1 MVTLQENYLNVY
13 EGIRNRYKSSAL
25 YNDADWKYWADKG
38 ELQSYAGYMQYQH
51 KMPSLSFLEEKY
63 HWSRMT
69 PEYRKLMFYR
79 ELQAD
84 RTEITEHTLYD
95 YDEAGKETSKK
106 VSMTEYDYYGHVI
119 DNWVKNED
127 NKIALEA
134 FKELK
139 EENANF
145 FKDAKGIIGNLG
157 LGLTKS
163 LFDIANFASSVGTGF
178 ATLVNGGNFLEGFRS
193 DMADDKLAGL
203 DFGSYGMD
211 EIIEEFRRYEYE
223 NVRYV
228 NEDGSYTSAG
238 RWLTGAAYSIG
249 QMLPSILVGAAAGA
263 AGVSSSVT
271 AGLQQGVYY
280 GSMFSGSMN
289 ETFSDASYDKVRTD
303 AIIAESLI
311 TTALDYGVE
320 KLSGKLF
327 GTTAVDNLVLGMTGG
342 SKSTNFVIRAA
353 KDALVEG
360 MEEVV
365 QETTAWFASAT
376 TGMLYNDDTF
386 YKELTWQ
393 QLTDAFMTSVISSGI
408 ITSVSSSINAVR
420 HRIATRQ
427 EFKKLLELEADY
439 NSLKGF
445 DKLARRS
452 NIRKTAE
459 VIGTIY
465 QAIHEVQEKSKQD
478 LATRNWLNEN
488 NEEIVGLL
496 MQSYAGFR
504 TLTRSLGNMTPARL
518 TQVASYLNYLE
529 RLYVPVLGEQVRE
542 QMHEK
547 YQPTE
552 RLNKALEHFQ
562 KIIDDKKKNG
572 PAIINDDKD
581 GQIVDYTENGEFK
594 NGTDNPQAQNI
605 AKEAAEDGIDVVLTD
620 TNDVE
625 IEGGVLFTSAVKAN
639 KAKYSELLKTA
650 VKSKFVKETIK
661 ILPKGL
667 TDELLTTFANIVGKS
682 YANKTKMVTALLFDS
697 NFLTI
702 ALHCHEQE
710 IVKVLTRLDKLVD
723 TLQEDNKAVHTEFEV
738 LQREVADNV
747 RKSLRIYYADNT
759 SASAYYN
766 DLSILTEEDK
776 KYIAKVRYLYENI
789 YKIVLDGNRI
799 PKQFIPML
807 KTRINSINISK
818 EIKEGYLNLLER
830 GSVSEQLM
838 VLNKIDAAYD
848 NIFKGKYDDKILLS
862 SKTAPAQAFNVL
874 LRNNGLT
881 VTQVMAASEELKLTV
896 AEQYSRMNAGFT
908 VNLFGK
914 EPTFQEVA
922 PIPYASKQKIREVL
936 NGDDVVVKALKT
948 DTRGTKYRNKWIFE
962 YTGGIPVADK
972 LYNKSVTKQVQSY
985 TTIDD
990 IIGNPEKYLAKEHL
1004 DKIAKKYKYV
1014 NSYFTYLY
1022 LNNYIVENT
1031 NAEYALTQLD
1041 TGDVVVVQ
1049 YRDKDKIMHDHISNR
1064 APNLT
1069 TLSYELKA
1077 SKKGVKLSKYIDG
1090 KFLHGL
1096 AEDTVVKAVVLSDA
1110 EYAQSTDSA
1119 SYDPKSN
1126 TLTIYMTSKGISNA
1140 LFKYILLHEFQH
1152 VVQTQNHF
1160 VGGFSAASNFT
1171 PSTAMIEDIM
1181 VHYPGVLPDDFTIE
1195 QYNVMSQSNQEQI
1208 NGVIREFVY
1217 KLSGELYAYG
1227 SSAAYRE
1234 ISSIV
1239 LRMDNKSNKL
1249 VLTFPHGTSYTI
1261 DNDGKVESSI
1271 RKITDKIDAFFNWA
1285 DYKDYCKY
1293 YDLIVNGD
1301 INNLPDMDVPIF
1313 INSTRELELM
1323 SPSKSV
1329 WDMVFDKYNRS
1340 GRATIHVATA
1350 KLSELTKF
1358 NPTAHGIE
1366 YIVSEFGEELYSSP
1380 GVNLY
1385 RRLRYGTFNIE
1396 DLIEPFSPAFYSQLE
1411 RTILDS
1417 PQNKFSASQ
1426 VVPFLKGKGVTALE
1440 LKWFD
1445 LDGWLKDKKS
1455 VTKDEL
1461 LEYLRLNCLDI
1472 EESYGYRK
1480 WDKYTV
1486 SRQYAWA
1493 MPQHYTEYLFKLPPK
1508 SGMDYI
1514 NRAMNTHWGQSNVLA
1529 HARTEEIY
1537 DFDDY
1542 ERIHSRYLFI
1552 DEIQSD
1558 WHNEGRKH
1566 GYNKDITDEDVYDM
1580 ADKLDPSEYWKNYED
1595 LSFIQREYVS
1605 VLEKIVQHLRADG
1618 LRAVYEYQ
1626 DAYQDDGIIHGVY
1639 EARELLGEDVALQWQ
1654 SMLEFVYT
1662 PKTAFDSD
1670 TYSDYVLKALLRKAA
1685 EKDLDGIAW
1694 TTSEVQATRWGD
1706 KFKSGYENVY
1716 DRNFVK
1722 FLNKY
1727 GKQWGAQVDK
1737 KTFDVIENAGPQWY
1751 FPLTEQMKDDILYE
1765 GQPSFGAHKIYKKS
1779 IDLPDG
1785 GKFKMS
1791 LSKVDDI
1798 TVQEDLNR
1806 LGPWYDITNLPE
1818 YELYSRLY
1826 KDNGSRTLRE
1836 RFPDLT
1842 DEEYDELVIPVAV
1855 EEDTYTNSGL
1865 EVPVEVLVPDDGLTR
1880 FLDRIVDKKF
1890 FIASVKAK
1898 HLITNVLTYSPD
1910 RKNVR
1915 ILVPDDALVY
1925 QDMRRLVSPVPNG
1938 PLSIDEVKSRYY
1950 EILTALDNVAD
1961 EKYKN
1966 PFRTQDYEELAKK
1979 AFDVAERLGTGFNI
1993 LYKNKGTA
2001 GSYSAA
2007 HEVYYNPRYFYNTPS
2022 VELYERSANTILHEI
2037 LHAVTVYA
2045 VEFATGERR
2054 INVDALTP
2062 EQHAIYRD
2070 FLTAG
2075 KALQGIYEELSTKH
2089 KDKFK
2094 GSTGVTMYGLKD
2106 VHEMVAELA
2115 NPTFVKRLKKVRIW
2129 DALVD
2134 ILCAIL
2140 GIKRKNTAY
2149 DRIYGLVDRIMSTPS
2164 STLLYGSYATPKT
2177 KRQMSLEKTEDIKT
2191 SKGIRSGPA
2200 PARITPRGKR
2210 SYVKTAELTGNLKY
2224 YDKRNSNGGYPVM
2237 LTDNAVE
2244 FIKNAD
2250 LDKLDPEVA
2259 AAIIGGEPEQ
2269 RFYTLFQQRYD
2280 QLNEYTFN
2288 LYNKYLFKNPYIKS
2302 KTDVN
2307 VFANGMPYFY
2317 TLLNN
2322 RTAVKK
2328 YDGLVLSTYE
2338 GTPQEWRE
2346 MINRYFS
2353 DQSSELYEKL
2363 GDNIV
2368 KFTGKKIDGTSAK
2381 KAEQTDSSNTENKE
2395 QSDSST
2401 DEDGG
2406 KVSKSKQVIGDVV
2419 TDMVDVGYIA
2429 YSIMRYMDG
2438 SSVAL
2443 DQIFTRAKVIRD
2455 QGLRTVTTTVA
2466 SNSLEG
2472 FVENT
2477 VASDVILTGAEAD
2490 IVGKW
2495 GEIFTTV
2502 TTQKRAIVQEKYG
2515 DKSPEVQNRAFK
2527 QLMSQY
2533 MFNILTKYKLLDTVL
2548 AYEIIRDNRTIA
2560 RYDKELLEHP
2570 NVKPLLNKKF
2580 SKELMKAAFSTTKGT
2595 DYVFTKLSMILTRYT
2610 SIENE
2615 QDVLHKNVLKMVNDE
2630 YQKVLFVQD
2639 VGGSV
2644 PVENVKVTYN
2654 VKKLGDQIRQVAGHI
2669 EDRVSR
2675 EMLSR
2680 IDEADGGKFKG
2691 WIDKKTL
2698 KVNHDLWLDKSG
2710 EQRTQVLEDLKRL
2723 REIIT
2728 YMRRETINT
2737 ERLAKRNDRNTI
2749 RRERAEKQLDS
2760 IKDRYNKSKDTV
2772 TSLTAEISNLKEQ
2785 LKTAKTQ
2792 ASADKI
2798 NERLANARKER
2809 DEADALRKKHW
2820 VELNKVRKERDALK
2834 TQVAELKQE
2843 NSRLKFNTGKGAKV
2857 EDTVEI
2863 ASEHT
2868 APKILEDLLSTAFSR
2883 YRDTDLQYI
2892 AREGEQNIIL
2902 SAKEFYTLTADT
2914 WNTIITENRV
2924 DDAEAI
2930 IDYFSSY
2937 TVDGTTEQKRVVDTL
2952 KVLIV
2957 GEIYRLAVQN
2967 QISLSEEAAERART
2981 LLDIEVRTVSTEL
2994 TAWRDVLNRLNP
3006 ERLIATASF
3015 KTMWG
3020 VDVEEDAA
3028 SIAQSIKAG
3037 KVDGIDAVNNILAQ
3051 KLLETSKPTSK
3062 FETVL
3067 HKLFVL
3073 QRTAMLS
3080 NPGTWVRNMVS
3091 NIMIS
3096 GINPL
3101 ADAIGKIFIKGDK
3114 FKEGQV
3120 DLTSVKVTL
3129 DSNKPIKDFIKNELY
3144 DSGLMAL
3151 LGESL
3156 SKYDP
3161 SLKTTITSEKM
3172 TDDDKA
3178 VALLT
3183 KMIMHATQVKVSK
3196 INDTYFGKSKAGK
3209 YISKA
3214 VQFVY
3219 KANADSA
3226 EYNPEKGY
3234 RWNDFIGNAFRKY
3247 LEQLIVIK
3255 KVDITKGFNTS
3266 EMLNAIAEAYSLA
3279 GYEYMHKR
3287 NFLSDIEQDLA
3298 KRSKTAYYIYKMCF
3312 APFLSAGINWFNE
3325 ALNLSPV
3332 GIFKALI
3339 NLAKLEKT
3347 VEKLEDKLQKGEQIS
3362 TSIELQQMLARRTL
3376 GKGIIGTLLFVV
3388 GMMLGWLGVI
3398 DIDDED
3404 YGKPKIVVG
3413 DMYIDI
3419 SNLLGSSAL
3428 LVGAQMTKRS
3438 NLQYDKKLGKVT
3450 IDITQVVINALEYQ
3464 FEDFVL
3470 TNVINSL
3477 KGYTDFE
3484 KLLTDFP
3491 YTIING
3497 FIPNI
3502 IKSLNK
3508 ATYNREIKYSSGN
3521 MWQNIWGN
3529 IQRLG
3534 VSLIPGI
3541 AYAMPSKID
3550 PYTGELEYQY
3560 VNDYKAVP
3568 VLMDALQSLSPINI
3582 KSYDLS
3588 KSEQIAKKYGVNKNE
3603 LTGKYKEL
3611 EKLGVSQL
3619 DKVVLNSKYGQLNNQ
3634 AIMEFVNNSKKY
3646 TVEVKLSSGKTVR
3659 KDLYYKDM
3667 TEEQIKSVL
3676 NRITTQN
3683 AEIAKIYTWTKS
3695 GHKYYC
3701 TADRRRELLKY
3712 DVTNV
3717 FIGDKGFVS

>member
-134 FKELK
+134 FRELK

-211 EIIEEFRRYEYE
+211 DIIEEFRRYEYE

-263 AGVSSSVT
+263 AGVSKSVT

-289 ETFSDASYDKVRTD
+289 ETFADASYDKVRTD

-365 QETTAWFASAT
+365 QETTAWFASTT

-439 NSLKGF
+439 ESLKGF

-459 VIGTIY
+459 VIGTMY

-478 LATRNWLNEN
+478 LATRDWLNEN

-552 RLNKALEHFQ
+552 QLSKALEHFQ
-562 KIIDDKKKNG
+562 KIAEDKKKNG

-605 AKEAAEDGIDVVLTD
+605 AKEAAKDGIDVVLTD

-807 KTRINSINISK
+807 KTRINGINISK

-862 SKTAPAQAFNVL
+862 SKTAPAQAFNLL

-936 NGDDVVVKALKT
+936 NGDDVVAKALKT

-972 LYNKSVTKQVQSY
+972 LYNKNVTKQVQSY

-1126 TLTIYMTSKGISNA
+1126 TLTIYMTSNGISNA

-1171 PSTAMIEDIM
+1171 PSMAMIEDIM

-1234 ISSIV
+1234 ISPIV

-1261 DNDGKVESSI
+1261 DNDGKVESSL
-1271 RKITDKIDAFFNWA
+1271 RRIDTNKLINWDDFKEYVDNYDRALDTIDMLQQGA
-1285 DYKDYCKY
+1285 DSLGPNS
-1293 YDLIVNGD
+1293 DLLYI
-1301 INNLPDMDVPIF
+1301 DVPLVKVES
-1313 INSTRELELM
+1313 STYRGYR
-1323 SPSKSV
+1323 
-1329 WDMVFDKYNRS
+1329 DFDILYLDDNIADLAVATGPAEVII
-1340 GRATIHVATA
+1340 GRAHLHA
-1350 KLSELTKF
+1350 LS
-1358 NPTAHGIE
+1358 N
-1366 YIVSEFGEELYSSP
+1366 YRP
-1380 GVNLY
+1380 GVEVI
-1385 RRLRYGTFNIE
+1385 GKFKVNIASTSE
-1396 DLIEPFSPAFYSQLE
+1396 QRVVVEPFSPAFYSQLE
-1411 RTILDS
+1411 KTILDS

-1472 EESYGYRK
+1472 TEDFGDNDWGEHTLGKEYAAPDDYYLPEGYN
-1480 WDKYTV
+1480 
-1486 SRQYAWA
+1486 
-1493 MPQHYTEYLFKLPPK
+1493 EYLFVLPPK
-1508 SGMDYI
+1508 SGEDYI
-1514 NRAMNTHWGQSNVLA
+1514 NLSMRTHWKRPNILA
-1529 HARTEEIY
+1529 HARTELLKEYELI
-1537 DFDDY
+1537 DGSDDG
-1542 ERIHSRYLFI
+1542 ELAVSTYLFI

-1558 WHNEGRKH
+1558 WHNLGRKH
-1566 GYNKDITDEDVYDM
+1566 GYERDVADEDAYEL
-1580 ADKLDPSEYWKNYED
+1580 ADKLEKFLARRYSIGPIQSTDRDRIMSIIQELRDRGSLFIKEIQQELDDPYHELIIRTLRTTLGTNA
-1595 LSFIQREYVS
+1595 
-1605 VLEKIVQHLRADG
+1605 LRAW
-1618 LRAVYEYQ
+1618 
-1626 DAYQDDGIIHGVY
+1626 
-1639 EARELLGEDVALQWQ
+1639 EDTI
-1654 SMLEFVYT
+1654 SITFT
-1662 PKTAFDSD
+1662 PTTAFDSD

-1685 EKDLDGIAW
+1685 EQDLDGIAW
-1694 TTSEVQATRWGD
+1694 TTSEAQAIRWGD

-1727 GKQWGAQVDK
+1727 GKQWGVQVDK
-1737 KTFDVIENAGPQWY
+1737 KTFSDIEKAGPQWY

-1765 GQPSFGAHKIYKKS
+1765 GQPSFGAHKIYRKS

-1798 TVQEDLNR
+1798 TVQKDLNR
-1806 LGPWYDITNLPE
+1806 LGPWYDITSLPE
-1818 YELYSRLY
+1818 YKLYRSSY
-1826 KDNGSRTLRE
+1826 KDNNSKTLRE

-1842 DEEYDELVIPVAV
+1842 DEEYDELVVPVAV
-1855 EEDTYTNSGL
+1855 EEYTYTHSGW
-1865 EVPVEVLVPDDGLTR
+1865 EVPVEVLVPDDGLAR
-1880 FLDRIVDKKF
+1880 FLDHIADEKF

-1898 HLITNVLTYSPD
+1898 HLYTNALAYSPD
-1910 RKNVR
+1910 RTNVR
-1915 ILVPDDALVY
+1915 TLVPDDALVY
-1925 QDMRRLVSPVPNG
+1925 QDMRKLVSPVPNG
-1938 PLSIDEVKSRYY
+1938 MLSIDAVKSRYY

-1966 PFRTQDYEELAKK
+1966 PFRTKDYEELAKK
-1979 AFDVAERLGTGFNI
+1979 AFDVAEQLSTIFGIRYSDRSTRGF
-1993 LYKNKGTA
+1993 YTA
-2001 GSYSAA
+2001 Y
-2007 HEVYYNPRYFYNTPS
+2007 HEVYYNPRYFYDVLS
-2022 VELYERSANTILHEI
+2022 VKLYEQSAHTILHEI

-2045 VEFATGERR
+2045 IEFATDERN
-2054 INVDALTP
+2054 IDVGALTP
-2062 EQHAIYRD
+2062 EQQAIYRD
-2070 FLTAG
+2070 FINAG
-2075 KALQGIYEELSTKH
+2075 RALQGIYEELSTKH

-2094 GSTGVTMYGLKD
+2094 SRTGVTMYGLTD
-2106 VHEMVAELA
+2106 VYEMVAELA
-2115 NPTFVKRLKKVRIW
+2115 NPTFVKRLKKVKIW

-2134 ILCAIL
+2134 IFCAIL

-2149 DRIYGLVDRIMSTPS
+2149 DRIYGLVDRIMSTSS
-2164 STLLYGSYATPKT
+2164 STLLYDSYAAPVT
-2177 KRQMSLEKTEDIKT
+2177 KRLMSLEKTEDIKT

-2210 SYVKTAELTGNLKY
+2210 SYVKTKELTGNLKY

-2302 KTDVN
+2302 KADVD
-2307 VFANGMPYFY
+2307 VFVNGMTYFH

-2353 DQSSELYEKL
+2353 DQSSELYKKL
-2363 GDNIV
+2363 DDNV
-2368 KFTGKKIDGTSAK
+2368 L
-2381 KAEQTDSSNTENKE
+2381 
-2395 QSDSST
+2395 
-2401 DEDGG
+2401 
-2406 KVSKSKQVIGDVV
+2406 KSKQVTEDEV
-2419 TDMVDVGYIA
+2419 TDTVDVGYIA

-2443 DQIFTRAKVIRD
+2443 DQIFTRAKVIKD
-2455 QGLRTVTTTVA
+2455 LNLHTVTSTA
-2466 SNSLEG
+2466 SSGPLEG
-2472 FVENT
+2472 KVENT
-2477 VASDVILTGAEAD
+2477 VKSDVILTGAEAG
-2490 IVGKW
+2490 IKGKW
-2495 GEIFTTV
+2495 GEVFTTV
-2502 TTQKRAIVQEKYG
+2502 STQKRAIVQEKYG
-2515 DKSPEVQNRAFK
+2515 DKSPEVQNRAFE

-2533 MFNILTKYKLLDTVL
+2533 MFTILTKYKLLDTAL
-2548 AYEIIRDNRTIA
+2548 AHEIIRDNKFIA
-2560 RYDKELLEHP
+2560 RYDRELLEHP

-2580 SKELMKAAFSTTKGT
+2580 TKELMKVAFSTTKGT
-2595 DYVFTKLSMILTRYT
+2595 DYVFIKLSNILTGYT
-2610 SIENE
+2610 AIENE
-2615 QDVLHKNVLKMVNDE
+2615 QDVLHKTVQKMIDDE

-2644 PVENVKVTYN
+2644 PVENVKVIYN
-2654 VKKLGDQIRQVAGHI
+2654 VKQLGDQIREVARRI
-2669 EDRVSR
+2669 EERVSR
-2675 EMLSR
+2675 EMFSK
-2680 IDEADGGKFKG
+2680 IDKADGGKFKG

-2698 KVNHDLWLDKSG
+2698 KVNHDLWRDKSG
-2710 EQRTQVLEDLKRL
+2710 ERRAQVLEDLKRL

-2728 YMRRETINT
+2728 YMRRETIKT
-2737 ERLAKRNDRNTI
+2737 ERIVRQNDRITKRN
-2749 RRERAEKQLDS
+2749 ERIEKQLDS
-2760 IKDRYNKSKDTV
+2760 IKDRYNKSKDV
-2772 TSLTAEISNLKEQ
+2772 VNSLTAEISSLKEQ

-2809 DEADALRKKHW
+2809 YEADALRKKHW
-2820 VELNKVRKERDALK
+2820 IELNKVRKERDALK

-2924 DDAEAI
+2924 NDAEAI

-2952 KVLIV
+2952 KVFIL

-3006 ERLIATASF
+3006 ERLIVTASF

-3161 SLKTTITSEKM
+3161 SLKTTITSKKM

-3183 KMIMHATQVKVSK
+3183 KMIMHATQVRVSK
-3196 INDTYFGKSKAGK
+3196 TNDTYFGESKTGK

-3279 GYEYMHKR
+3279 AYDYMHKR

-3325 ALNLSPV
+3325 ALNLSPF
-3332 GIFKALI
+3332 GIAKALI
-3339 NLAKLEKT
+3339 NLARLEKT
-3347 VEKLEDKLQKGEQIS
+3347 VEKLEDKLQKGEQIN

-3413 DMYIDI
+3413 DTYIDV
-3419 SNLLGSSAL
+3419 SNLLGTSAL
-3428 LVGAQMTKRS
+3428 LVGAQFTKRS
-3438 NLQYDKKLGKVT
+3438 NLQYDKKFGKVT
-3450 IDITQVVINALEYQ
+3450 IDITQVVIDALEYQ

-3470 TNVINSL
+3470 TNVVNSL

-3521 MWQNIWGN
+3521 MWQNILGN

-3588 KSEQIAKKYGVNKNE
+3588 KSEQIAKKYGINKNE

-3701 TADRRRELLKY
+3701 TADKRRELLKY